1 MHHAFLDM
9 QIRQY
14 ILALH
19 RPFMLQAQKDPRF
32 HFSRRVCQ
40 ESAMIIATYAE
51 RLRLP
56 SDSLDDLSKLMVM
69 SIGSFRGP
77 LSLDII
83 SVLGLEVVSQ
93 LEETGSGPS
102 SASIGLNHTLALDP
116 LAELAR
122 AQRAPIIRLLEHI
135 KDQLLQIIKLGHPT
149 LKRYIFL
156 AGILSQIYAM
166 ERGQPILSAVL
177 NTAKDSV
184 KECYDVLQ
192 SYRAANTPREV
203 EVIDHGLL
211 DGLDIGAMVS
221 TNYQIYASY
230 IALLT
235 EVRTSTTW
243 IFRLFW
249 FQLFDRASSQEDC
262 RREMKIVID
271 TGSFFPFRSMFDRLC
286 PCVSEGVAYK
296 GKE

>member
-9 QIRQY
+9 QIRRY
-14 ILALH
+14 ILVLH

-32 HFSRRVCQ
+32 YFSRRVCQ

-56 SDSLDDLSKLMVM
+56 ADSLDDLSKLMVM
-69 SIGSFRGP
+69 STGSFRGP
-77 LSLDII
+77 LSLDVI

-102 SASIGLNHTLALDP
+102 SASTGLNHTLVLDP

-122 AQRAPIIRLLEHI
+122 GQRAPIIRLLEHI
-135 KDQLLQIIKLGHPT
+135 NEQLLQIVKLGHPT

-156 AGILSQIYAM
+156 AGILSQIHAM

-177 NTAKDSV
+177 NTAKDSL

-203 EVIDHGLL
+203 SQDVLDNGLL
-211 DGLDIGAMVS
+211 DGLDFGAMVS
-221 TNYQIYASY
+221 TNYKICASY

-235 EVRTSTTW
+235 EVRTPTTW
-243 IFRLFW
+243 TFRPFW
-249 FQLFDRASSQEDC
+249 FQLFDRASSQDDLRC
-262 RREMKIVID
+262 EMKIVIN
-271 TGSFFPFRSMFDRLC
+271 
-286 PCVSEGVAYK
+286 
-296 GKE
+296 